1 MIACLVCHSFLS
13 LLTVV
18 VCVSLFNAA
27 KNFDALQPLF
37 KGTPRVSR
45 EQSAPWSEAVQPVWM
60 SGFHRALS
68 LRDQQLSCQFC
79 FRSVDPPNS
88 LPRISMLRHREE
100 REKAI
105 GPAPV

>member
-1 MIACLVCHSFLS
+1 MWCVCPSSSTLE
-13 LLTVV
+13 
-18 VCVSLFNAA
+18 
-27 KNFDALQPLF
+27 KNFDALQPFF
-37 KGTPRVSR
+37 KGTPRVNR